1 MNVEFLKDGTN
12 FWACVRNSYTVTIQM
27 KPLLLDWWKKSCSVM
42 ISEIKLFGGTFFSQ
56 HFYNN
61 IYQWDLEISIST
73 SGICPQKKKKI
84 KNTTCIKTVI
94 FASCGTFR
102 GNSVPPSSFIMHF
115 LLTCITIIK
124 TTVLIACMLIIN
136 IDVYVDVTVQVKNCP
151 LQVSILDS
159 CVNGESRTSY

>member
-1 MNVEFLKDGTN
+1 MGFGDFNIHFWGESLLQFLSLCCQLHT
-12 FWACVRNSYTVTIQM
+12 
-27 KPLLLDWWKKSCSVM
+27 
-42 ISEIKLFGGTFFSQ
+42 
-56 HFYNN
+56 
-61 IYQWDLEISIST
+61 
-73 SGICPQKKKKI
+73 CPQKKKKI

-136 IDVYVDVTVQVKNCP
+136 IDVYVDVTVLVKNCP

-159 CVNGESRTSY
+159 CVNGESRTSYWELHCGLSLTRLDKTQQIHPWLISQ